1 MSQFNPLKIQVDAT
15 RNPADGEAYQSY
27 TRVKDYVNADNTA
40 VIQEVA
46 TADHPVLVLSVRHIV
61 KTGFGA
67 SATIDIGD
75 GSTADLWIANTAI
88 TENTA
93 GNVITSTS
101 VNGVYYTAPFQ
112 VKVTL
117 GGTRTG
123 GTGRLLVEMIR
134 F

>member
-1 MSQFNPLKIQVDAT
+1 MSQFNPLKIQVDPT

-27 TRVKDYVNADNTA
+27 VRVKDYVNADDVA

-46 TADHPVLVLSVRHIV
+46 TPDHPVLVLSVRHVV
-61 KTGFGA
+61 KTAFGG
-67 SATIDIGD
+67 SATIDVGD
-75 GSTADLWIANTAI
+75 GSTADLWIAASQI

-93 GNVITSTS
+93 KNVITSTA
-101 VNGVYYTAPFQ
+101 VNGVYYDAPFQ

-123 GTGRLLVEMIR
+123 GTGTLLVEMIR